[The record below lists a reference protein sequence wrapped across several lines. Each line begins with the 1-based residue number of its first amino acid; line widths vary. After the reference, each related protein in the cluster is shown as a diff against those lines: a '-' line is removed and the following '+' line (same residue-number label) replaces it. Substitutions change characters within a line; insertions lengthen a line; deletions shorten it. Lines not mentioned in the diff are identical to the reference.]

1 MTGRRDW
8 NHFARVLALAAGSL
22 GLFAGLLALAHEVM
36 R

>member
-8 NHFARVLALAAGSL
+8 NHFARVLALAAGSWA
-22 GLFAGLLALAHEVM
+22 LFAGLLALAHGAM